1 MHTADSTRERDLDF
15 CRAMTVWASVL
26 LALGRAEGLA
36 QFWPSTGG
44 VRTYLNSP
52 IVQVDW

>member
-36 QFWPSTGG
+36 FGPTLAQHGRG
-44 VRTYLNSP
+44 LNL
-52 IVQVDW
+52 V